1 MAIQVKKV
9 LVSGK
14 ITKFHKDGSVVEKAV
29 PYSEPS
35 VPDHPCVVSV
45 MMNMTRNLGNYES
58 LKIGV
63 SLSVPCPPELVDE
76 TYTDVKAWVDG
87 KLNEVNQEV
96 NENLQ

>member
-9 LVSGK
+9 QVAGK
-14 ITKFHKDGSVVEKAV
+14 VTKTHKDGSVVEKSI
-29 PYSEPS
+29 PHSEPS
-35 VPDHPCVVSV
+35 VPEHPCVVSV

-63 SLSVPCPPELVDE
+63 TLSVPCTPENVED
-76 TYTDVKAWVDG
+76 TYTDIKAWVDG
-87 KLNEVNQEV
+87 KLNEINQEV